1 MSSTTRIQFSDC
13 FLYLY
18 TSLIN
23 DDCNRY
29 QIQEKRKRESSSA
42 IVEGLCCIW
51 LCNVG
56 SYGYMPTLP
65 QRFRTN
71 TADFISWYH
80 SVVPEKY
87 EKSIF
92 WQDKREG
99 TKRSCPFC
107 SGQLGPGLNGQECLF
122 IIILSTLTVHQ
133 VRGGD
138 RGTRLNSQS
147 GTSWWG
153 LDFGCVPS
161 GCLSWG
167 LTWHVGSQNYTL
179 WQSLPV

>member
-1 MSSTTRIQFSDC
+1 M
-13 FLYLY
+13 
-18 TSLIN
+18 
-23 DDCNRY
+23 
-29 QIQEKRKRESSSA
+29 
-42 IVEGLCCIW
+42 
-51 LCNVG
+51 
-56 SYGYMPTLP
+56 
-65 QRFRTN
+65 
-71 TADFISWYH
+71 
-80 SVVPEKY
+80 PEKY

-147 GTSWWG
+147 GMSWWG

-179 WQSLPV
+179 TIPASLTSRPSRFVVYSLRSLVNSVNKIKTLSTFTNQYDTEGVLILGLDFFVPIWILWI